1 MGTRRD
7 EPFGEAARAWQ
18 QPLPGDA
25 PYRALVD
32 GVTDYAIMLMDA
44 QGVIQSWNAGAAL
57 IHGYT
62 ADQAVGQNFSMLYT
76 AAEAARGYPAR
87 TLDTARKLG
96 RTEEQ
101 GWRVR
106 ADGMRFWA
114 RVVINAL
121 RDEDG
126 TVYGFG
132 QIVRDLTQERRREDA
147 LRLSEE
153 RTHVLRE
160 QAMRDPLT
168 GAFNRRY
175 LLDYLRSSVDR
186 SGTVAASLLAVDLD
200 HFKEV
205 NDQAGHDV
213 GDAVLVAVARLAQ
226 KLSRDADRLFR
237 VGGDE
242 FLMYLPGVD
251 REAAAAIGDRLR
263 EAVQRARIPEQR
275 PVTVSI
281 GVAQLRPED
290 SVETWIQN
298 ADGAMYAAKRD
309 GRNRVA

>member
-1 MGTRRD
+1 
-7 EPFGEAARAWQ
+7 
-18 QPLPGDA
+18 
-25 PYRALVD
+25 
-32 GVTDYAIMLMDA
+32 
-44 QGVIQSWNAGAAL
+44 VIQSWNAGAAL